1 MSTEKY
7 LFDHTK
13 DGRPVHAYKISRGD
27 ISVTV
32 LDYGATLHSFTCPDK
47 SGAPTD
53 IVLGFDKLKPYEEGC
68 GYIGA
73 TVGRFANRIEKGRF
87 ALNGKQYNLFVNNGP
102 NHLHGGKQGFSS
114 KIFDVC
120 GIGDSQIKMSYT
132 SPDLEEGYPGKLDL
146 TVTFSLQDGGV
157 FKIEYNAES
166 DADTVIN
173 LTNHSYFNLNGA
185 DSGESV
191 DNHKIAIFADSFCEN
206 DTDCLPTG
214 KIIPVDGTD
223 MDLRKPVTLGG
234 RLGSK
239 YKAISDFGGYDNCF
253 IMHTETVNNPLAVCA
268 KVHSEKTGITL
279 ECATTLPAIQ
289 LYTGN
294 CIESDV
300 KDIGKYGVK
309 YKNHGAL
316 CLETQNF
323 PNSTEH
329 GNFPSPVLKKGEK
342 YHTETCYRVSTEK

>member
-1 MSTEKY
+1 MSLEKHF
-7 LFDHTK
+7 FDYTK
-13 DGRPVHAYKISRGD
+13 DGKEVNAYKISNGGV
-27 ISVTV
+27 SVEI
-32 LDYGATLHSFTCPDK
+32 LNYGATLHSFICPDK
-47 SGAPTD
+47 NGKPTD
-53 IVLGFDKLKPYEEGC
+53 IILGFDKLSPYENGC

-87 ALNGKQYNLFVNNGP
+87 VLNGKQYNLFINNGP
-102 NHLHGGKQGFSS
+102 NHLHGGKHGFSS

-120 GIGDSQIKMSYT
+120 ESGENQIKMSYT

-146 TVTFSLQDGGV
+146 TVTFTLQADGTLGIV
-157 FKIEYNAES
+157 YDAES

-185 DSGESV
+185 DSGKGA

-214 KIIPVDGTD
+214 NIIPVDGTD
-223 MDLRKPVTLGG
+223 MDLRKPVTLRE

-239 YKAISDFGGYDNCF
+239 YKAISDFGGFDNCF
-253 IMHTETVNNPLAVCA
+253 IMHTETINNPLAVCA
-268 KVHSEKTGITL
+268 EVHSEETGITL

-300 KDIGKYGVK
+300 KDLGKYGIR

-329 GNFPSPVLKKGEK
+329 KNFPSPVLKKGEK
-342 YHTETCYRVSTEK
+342 YHTETYYKVSTEK